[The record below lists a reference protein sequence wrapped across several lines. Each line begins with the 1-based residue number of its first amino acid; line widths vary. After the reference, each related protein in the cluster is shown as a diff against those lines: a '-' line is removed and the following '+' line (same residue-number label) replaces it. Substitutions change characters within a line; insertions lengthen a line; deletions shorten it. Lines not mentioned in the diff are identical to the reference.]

1 MKLNPLTYIKEVVLI
16 SDFNNIYNGQD
27 FFIKALYLNNFGE
40 KYAIFIYFDDRNY
53 NFIFDLFNINYK
65 KFNNNNN
72 PNFIY
77 PTEGEY
83 FWNDVYFDKEETP
96 NDFVKIKDTQVAFMY
111 VRQRNYL
118 ELVILLVDVYNN
130 QLDLRDFYIDLE
142 KLLSNT
148 NKRICL

>member
-1 MKLNPLTYIKEVVLI
+1 M
-16 SDFNNIYNGQD
+16 
-27 FFIKALYLNNFGE
+27 
-40 KYAIFIYFDDRNY
+40 
-53 NFIFDLFNINYK
+53 FNINYK

-118 ELVILLVDVYNN
+118 ELVILLVDIYNN